1 MLTID
6 NNLIMEYYDQG
17 PHRSRTVI
25 LTKTCRS
32 ILYSALAVLL
42 VTFLIVEHVGEILI
56 FIMNKPDITTAERM
70 LSNMTELAEQQLP
83 GAINMSR

>member
-1 MLTID
+1 MD
-6 NNLIMEYYDQG
+6 HSVEE

-25 LTKTCRS
+25 LTKTCRG

-42 VTFLIVEHVGEILI
+42 VTFLIVEHVHKVII
-56 FIMNKPDITTAERM
+56 FIMNKPDIATAERM
-70 LSNMTELAEQQLP
+70 LLNMTQLAEQQLP